1 MEHLKF
7 KFIIAYALVISSM
20 SHIAP
25 QLVKLEGS
33 SPHNNNNKGLVQIG
47 NLDSSIE
54 LTVTIVT
61 GSLENT
67 RLVASYY
74 SGLDGLSVFGET
86 EIHLKLSGSVESLSN
101 AFDTTFIEYECGG
114 QRGQSKVCFCTN
126 TDISIPATLKSAII
140 GVLGLENILTM
151 NPN

>member
-20 SHIAP
+20 SHITP

-33 SPHNNNNKGLVQIG
+33 SPHNNNNKGLVKIG
-47 NLDSSIE
+47 DLDSSIE

-67 RLVASYY
+67 RLVSSYY
-74 SGLDGLSVFGET
+74 SGLDGLSVFGRNGNAL
-86 EIHLKLSGSVESLSN
+86 EIE
-101 AFDTTFIEYECGG
+101 
-114 QRGQSKVCFCTN
+114 R
-126 TDISIPATLKSAII
+126 
-140 GVLGLENILTM
+140 
-151 NPN
+151 